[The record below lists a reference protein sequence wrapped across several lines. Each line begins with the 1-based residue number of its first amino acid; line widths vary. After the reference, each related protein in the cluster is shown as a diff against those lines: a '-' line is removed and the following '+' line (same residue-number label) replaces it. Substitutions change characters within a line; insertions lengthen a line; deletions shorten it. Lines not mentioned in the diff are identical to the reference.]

1 MVNMNTTRRWTR
13 LPTAGFGLLLA
24 ALVGCQTQIPG
35 TQQTLPSPHYLEHP
49 PQYIPPSPAF
59 PLAREEATQA
69 AINARLAGP
78 AGPAVL
84 PAPVPGVPAPPA
96 PPAPPVLPP
105 PGGP

>member
-1 MVNMNTTRRWTR
+1 MNTTRRR
-13 LPTAGFGLLLA
+13 LGAPAAGLGLLLA

-35 TQQTLPSPHYLEHP
+35 TQQTLPSGHYLEHP

-69 AINARLAGP
+69 AISARAGGPLAP
-78 AGPAVL
+78 APL
-84 PAPVPGVPAPPA
+84 PAPVPGVPGAPGV
-96 PPAPPVLPP
+96 PVLPP